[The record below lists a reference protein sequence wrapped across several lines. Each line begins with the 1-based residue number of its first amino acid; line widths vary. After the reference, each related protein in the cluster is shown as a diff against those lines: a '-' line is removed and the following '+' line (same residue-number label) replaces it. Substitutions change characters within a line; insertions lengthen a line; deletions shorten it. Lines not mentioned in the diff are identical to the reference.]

1 MNTSLF
7 GLALLSPLSFA
18 ESKVDVVSTMKM
30 MEEGMENIQK
40 GFLYNNPELVKQ
52 GLASLEK
59 GNNIFQTVDVSTF
72 IPNNKK
78 IGVTKNLN
86 RNMEKGIETLK
97 SAIPHKNI
105 SQAVKGYSEIVHSC
119 ISCHAI
125 VRGW

>member
-1 MNTSLF
+1 MKKSLL
-7 GLALLSPLSFA
+7 GLALLSTLSFA
-18 ESKVDVVSTMKM
+18 GEKVDIVSTMKI
-30 MEEGMENIQK
+30 MEKGMGNIQK
-40 GFLYNNPELVKQ
+40 GFLYNNPDLVKE

-86 RNMEKGIETLK
+86 RNLKDGIEILK
-97 SAIPHKNI
+97 GAIPNRNI
-105 SQAVKGYSEIVHSC
+105 SQAVEGYSKIIHSC